1 MTGEVIHMGTLA
13 ISTHGE
19 HRQEAIKRTTTENSS
34 EFKLDQITKS
44 VLADLIV
51 SIIRG
56 QNNMK
61 NN

>member
-1 MTGEVIHMGTLA
+1 MGTLA